1 MGQFIG
7 HIGDMEVNMSPA
19 FSYSIAVFLIIMV
32 AGCAVNLLKQHYLFQ
47 LLGIA
52 FFFTY
57 LVINSAVY
65 IESASGTT
73 FQAVFYRSLPS
84 LFGISACL
92 ISMTLGFWIFPAIRS
107 KVKD

>member
-1 MGQFIG
+1 MG
-7 HIGDMEVNMSPA
+7 DMEMEVNMSPA
-19 FSYSIAVFLIIMV
+19 LSYSIAVFLIIMV
-32 AGCAVNLLKQHYLFQ
+32 AGCAVNLLRQHYLFQ
-47 LLGIA
+47 ILGIA

-65 IESASGTT
+65 VESVSSTT

-92 ISMTLGFWIFPAIRS
+92 ISMTLGFWIFPVIRG
-107 KVKD
+107 KFRD

>member
-1 MGQFIG
+1 MT
-7 HIGDMEVNMSPA
+7 PA
-19 FSYSIAVFLIIMV
+19 LSYSIAVFFIILV
-32 AGCAVNLLKQHYLFQ
+32 AGCAVNLLRQHYIFQ

-57 LVINSAVY
+57 ILINSAIF
-65 IESASGTT
+65 IESAYDAT
-73 FQAVFYRSLPS
+73 FTELFYRSLPS

-92 ISMTLGFWIFPAIRS
+92 ISMTLGFWIFPSIRN